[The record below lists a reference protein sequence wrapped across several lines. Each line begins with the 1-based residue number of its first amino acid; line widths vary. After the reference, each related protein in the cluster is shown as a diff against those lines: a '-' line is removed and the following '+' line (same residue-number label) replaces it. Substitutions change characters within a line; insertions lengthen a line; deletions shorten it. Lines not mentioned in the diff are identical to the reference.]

1 MFSVFKQ
8 YYMYFHIL
16 FHPHVFQKKK
26 KNWKLLFKHTYQTSP
41 NFFSLKLVQTSSFL
55 LWDGEPSIPV
65 WRRHEDWHKPNPS
78 FISLSLS
85 LSKLMASMAELQT
98 CITTTSYVG
107 SISEPNPFSFFFSNL
122 DLTCSLSLHGWSF
135 KLYRSKPHNESS
147 ISLGWSCGE

>member
-8 YYMYFHIL
+8 YYMYFHTL
-16 FHPHVFQKKK
+16 FHAHVFQKKK
-26 KNWKLLFKHTYQTSP
+26 TENCCLNIRTKRALI
-41 NFFSLKLVQTSSFL
+41 FFSLKLVQTSSFL

-122 DLTCSLSLHGWSF
+122 DLTCSLNLHGWSF